1 MFDSFDELNGQT
13 RLAAKNKKNRKKG
26 ENNSYHLYV
35 FYRKQTIR
43 WSSKTLAPGTLP
55 LRPTPT
61 SQCNTDVNILGERK
75 GAENYINA
83 ARSWLGARR
92 WRGQEESALCID
104 RDPEERKEKPF
115 TSLDTQGSCST
126 SFPTRHPAV
135 PTSHPPPVLTAQ
147 VEFVCW
153 AVMCVVWTVW
163 TTERQG
169 CMRVD
174 MWNRPLLCSYLLGLW
189 WH

>member
-1 MFDSFDELNGQT
+1 MLDSFDGLNGQT
-13 RLAAKNKKNRKKG
+13 RLAAKNKKKRKKE

-104 RDPEERKEKPF
+104 PDPEERKEKPF

-147 VEFVCW
+147 VEFVLLSCN
-153 AVMCVVWTVW
+153 VCS
-163 TTERQG
+163 
-169 CMRVD
+169 VD
-174 MWNRPLLCSYLLGLW
+174 SVDHGEAGLYESW
-189 WH
+189 YVKPAIAF